1 MMLVIFD
8 RQSAHTGDRE
18 VVPSSCLKS
27 VEPLMALNAC
37 LLYCGGIRGRYEL
50 SLPRDLLTVQKI
62 SLARQELSSQRRCQS
77 QSIIFDPSLSIAS
90 Q

>member
-8 RQSAHTGDRE
+8 RQSAHTIDRVE
-18 VVPSSCLKS
+18 VSASSLENA
-27 VEPLMALNAC
+27 EPLMALNAC
-37 LLYCGGIRGRYEL
+37 LLYYGGIRGRYEL
-50 SLPRDLLTVQKI
+50 GSPRALLTVQKI